1 MDFDYED
8 LKIVIGPA
16 TSNSYEIND
25 DIKNKF
31 EELTIDSTLYIET
44 RGKNQHGIDLKKA
57 NTSSR
62 RSWSSIKNIYVTE
75 YATSE
80 NLDLFFSYRVEKG
93 QTGRMLAFIGRK

>member
-1 MDFDYED
+1 MQVGENIWSNSKRNAKKVDFDYED

-44 RGKNQHGIDLKKA
+44 RGKINMVLI
-57 NTSSR
+57 
-62 RSWSSIKNIYVTE
+62 
-75 YATSE
+75 
-80 NLDLFFSYRVEKG
+80 
-93 QTGRMLAFIGRK
+93 